1 MTTVTSNDGTKIA
14 FEKVGSGPAVIL
26 VNGAMS
32 YRRAFDTTL
41 EDLAELLS
49 KDFTV
54 YDFDRRGRGESTDNS
69 DIKSFTKE
77 REIEDIQAL
86 VEEAGGKAMIVGFS
100 SGGCVTL
107 ETTAVTPGVTKAF
120 VYEVPFIVD
129 DSRQPLEDYEG
140 YTTKLAAEG
149 KLDELVEY
157 FITVVAG
164 IPPEFVGGIKQDQAM
179 WERMRAIAPTIPHDA
194 AFMSEF
200 MKGKPLLAG
209 YWSKVKVPVLV
220 GDGGASPAWLHNA
233 AEALAE
239 ALPHAHRET
248 FAGQTHSFDPRVL
261 APSIIE
267 FLNGSSDARS
277 NKTSRRKATAKG
289 K

>member
-1 MTTVTSNDGTKIA
+1 MPTVTSKDGTRIA

-49 KDFTV
+49 KDFTA
-54 YDFDRRGRGESTDNS
+54 YDYDRRGRGESGNTEP
-69 DIKSFTKE
+69 FTKV

-86 VEEAGGKAMIVGFS
+86 IEEAGGEAMLVGFS
-100 SGGCVTL
+100 SGGAVTL

-140 YTTKLAAEG
+140 HTTRLVAEG
-149 KLDELVEY
+149 KLDELIEY

-164 IPPEFVGGIKQDQAM
+164 VPAEFVGGIKQDQAM

-200 MKGKPLLAG
+200 MKGKPLPAG

-220 GDGGASPAWLHNA
+220 GDGGASPAWLHHA

-239 ALPHAHRET
+239 ALPNASRET
-248 FAGQTHSFDPRVL
+248 FKDQTHSFDPKVL
-261 APSIIE
+261 APVVIE
-267 FLNGSSDARS
+267 FF
-277 NKTSRRKATAKG
+277 KK
-289 K
+289 